1 MRSSRTPT
9 GRIWSFDVCNHSV
22 KFPLSAN
29 RERRTLEVSACVI
42 KQQQEIEGEYQICVG
57 NRSRF
62 FVLFSNSHVCVQ
74 IAARPLTVASPCIAL
89 ARNVYPSLAWLNQ
102 HYHLDAKKE
111 QRRFFFIFFKYY
123 WLALEMIAYFI
134 AAVSHFW
141 AAVMYVSHRW
151 QTSTVM
157 LYQWGD
163 FYFSNVNRAAEQKE
177 TASAKEFFRV
187 KRTVWTFWP
196 AKNIHRKIFD
206 SKRWTAYLNLIKIT
220 ELWPHLNINGLVK
233 CEFIA

>member
-1 MRSSRTPT
+1 MCPDCRATAHGGQSMYSTGEECVSVAGMIKPTLSSRCKERTA
-9 GRIWSFDVCNHSV
+9 
-22 KFPLSAN
+22 PL
-29 RERRTLEVSACVI
+29 
-42 KQQQEIEGEYQICVG
+42 
-57 NRSRF
+57 
-62 FVLFSNSHVCVQ
+62 
-74 IAARPLTVASPCIAL
+74 
-89 ARNVYPSLAWLNQ
+89 
-102 HYHLDAKKE
+102 
-111 QRRFFFIFFKYY
+111 FFIFFFKYY